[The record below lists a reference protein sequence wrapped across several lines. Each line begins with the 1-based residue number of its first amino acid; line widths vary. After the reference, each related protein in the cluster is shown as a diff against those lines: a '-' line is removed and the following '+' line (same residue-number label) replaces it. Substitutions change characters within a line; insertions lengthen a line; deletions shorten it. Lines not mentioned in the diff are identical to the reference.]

1 MNLRFLISAIALA
14 SVSVGSLLPSA
25 RATSNYAYQPGE
37 YVVIVD
43 GRSPDGRYAIA
54 AHGEGEL
61 GDDNFHLYLMDAQTD
76 RKIGPLEEVNE
87 TLDTGADA
95 FYAHWSADSRQVSI
109 TYRVERH
116 VAVMIRYRIANG
128 RAYRLSG
135 PARVAGLPPGR

>member
-1 MNLRFLISAIALA
+1 MKKLLLTFALA
-14 SVSVGSLLPSA
+14 GVVVGSFLPSA

-43 GRSPDGRYAIA
+43 GRSPDGRYTIA
-54 AHGEGEL
+54 AHGDGED
-61 GDDNFHLYLMDAQTD
+61 GYDNFHLYLMDAQTD
-76 RKIGPLEEVNE
+76 SKIGPLEEVNE
-87 TLDTGADA
+87 TLDTGGDA

-116 VAVMIRYRIANG
+116 VAVMIRYRIANR

-135 PARVAGLPPGR
+135 PTRVAGLPGS

>member
-1 MNLRFLISAIALA
+1 MKKLFLTFALA
-14 SVSVGSLLPSA
+14 GVVVGSFLPSA

-43 GRSPDGRYAIA
+43 GQSPDGRYTIA
-54 AHGEGEL
+54 AHGDGEL

-76 RKIGPLEEVNE
+76 SKIGPLEEVKE

-109 TYRVERH
+109 SYRVERH
-116 VAVMIRYRIANG
+116 VAAMIRYRIANR
-128 RAYRLSG
+128 RAYPLSG
-135 PARVAGLPPGR
+135 PTRVAGLHGS